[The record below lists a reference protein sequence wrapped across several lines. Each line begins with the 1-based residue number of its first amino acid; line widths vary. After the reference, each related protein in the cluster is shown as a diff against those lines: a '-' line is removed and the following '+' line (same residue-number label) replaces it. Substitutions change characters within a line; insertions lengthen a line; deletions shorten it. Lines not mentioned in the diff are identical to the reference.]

1 MKEGRAYSPFF
12 KLTMEGVLEL
22 TTKEKMLEFMREKA
36 CRPLTF
42 KEMVKAFS
50 IPPGQR
56 RSFRELLKDM
66 EKEGLIIKTR
76 RKRYGVP
83 ERMNLVVGRLERNN
97 KGFGFVIPDDPDM
110 DDVYIPLE
118 DMNGAMHNDR
128 VIARISKPVHT
139 DKKAEGE
146 IIRILSRANKTI
158 VGSFESSRHF
168 GFVIPDDPRIY
179 YDVYVPKG
187 EINGA
192 KNGQKVVVEIL
203 QWPEKGRNPEGRII
217 EIIGFKDDPGTEIM
231 SIIRK
236 HELPEEFPQNVLEQT
251 ENISE
256 KISSY
261 DLRGRKDFRNWK
273 IVTIDGADAKDLDD
287 AVSITKLEN
296 GNYLLG
302 VHIADVSYYV
312 KENTPL
318 DLEARRRGCSV
329 YLVDRVI
336 PMLPKKLSN
345 GICSLNPGV
354 DRLTMSVL
362 MEIDENAQVVDYEI
376 APSIINSKE
385 RMTYDDV
392 TAILEG
398 KDKALLKRYDYLIED
413 FKLMEELC
421 KLLRKKRMERGS
433 IDFDFPEPKVV
444 LDEKGKPIE
453 IKKLERTISH
463 KIIEEFMLA
472 CNEVIAQHMHW
483 LEIPFVYRVH
493 EEPDPEKILF
503 LNEFLHNMGYSV
515 KGFQNIQPKAL
526 QQVVEMV
533 KGKKEE
539 RIISTVLLRSLKQA
553 RYSASN
559 LGHFGLA
566 TRYYS
571 HFTSPIRRYPDL
583 VIHRI
588 IREVLDGGI
597 SLERQNQLKKKLI
610 DIAKT
615 SSERERLAEEAER
628 ESVDLKKV
636 EFMVD
641 KNGEEYEGIISS
653 INSFGMFV
661 ELDNTVEGLVH
672 VSTMVDDYYHF
683 DEKKLTLTGERTKK
697 VYKIGEIV
705 RVRVVN
711 ANISR
716 RQIDFELVTG

>member
-1 MKEGRAYSPFF
+1 MS
-12 KLTMEGVLEL
+12 
-22 TTKEKMLEFMREKA
+22 TKEKILEFMREKA
-36 CRPLTF
+36 YRPLAF

-50 IPPGQR
+50 IPPEQR
-56 RSFRELLKDM
+56 RSFRELLGDM
-66 EKEGLIIKTR
+66 VKEGLIVKTR

-83 ERMNLVVGRLERNN
+83 ERMNLVVGRLERSN
-97 KGFGFVIPDDPDM
+97 KGFGFVVPDDPDK
-110 DDVYIPLE
+110 DDVYISLE

-128 VIARISKPVHT
+128 VIARISKPIHT

-146 IIRILSRANKTI
+146 IIRILSRANRTI

-179 YDVYVPKG
+179 YDVYVAQG

-203 QWPEKGRNPEGRII
+203 QWPERGRNPEGRII
-217 EIIGFKDDPGTEIM
+217 EIIGFKDDPGTEIV
-231 SIIRK
+231 SIMRK
-236 HELPEEFPQNVLEQT
+236 HELSEDFPQNVLEQA
-251 ENISE
+251 EKLSE
-256 KISSY
+256 KISSC
-261 DLRGRKDFRNWK
+261 DLRGRKDFRGWK
-273 IVTIDGADAKDLDD
+273 IITIDGADARDLDD
-287 AVSITKLEN
+287 AVSIKKLEN

-318 DLEARRRGCSV
+318 DVEARERGCSV

-336 PMLPKKLSN
+336 PMLPRKLSN

-362 MEIDENAQVVDYEI
+362 MEIDKNAQVVNYEI
-376 APSIINSKE
+376 TPSIINSKE
-385 RMTYDDV
+385 RMIYDDV

-398 KDKALLKRYDYLIED
+398 KDETLFKRYDYLIED
-413 FKLMEELC
+413 FRLMEELC
-421 KLLRKKRMERGS
+421 KLLKKKRKERGS
-433 IDFDFPEPKVV
+433 IDFDFPEPKVI
-444 LDEKGKPIE
+444 LDEKGKPVEIE
-453 IKKLERTISH
+453 KLERTISH
-463 KIIEEFMLA
+463 KIIEEFMLM

-493 EEPDPEKILF
+493 EEPDPEKIMF
-503 LNEFLHNMGYSV
+503 LNRFLHNMGYSV
-515 KGFQNIQPKAL
+515 KGFQNLQPKAL

-553 RYSASN
+553 KYSASN

-588 IREVLDGGI
+588 IKEVLDGGI

-641 KNGEEYEGIISS
+641 KIGEEYEGIISS

-672 VSTMVDDYYHF
+672 VSTMIDDYYHF
-683 DEKKLTLTGERTKK
+683 DENKLTLTGERNRK
-697 VYKIGEIV
+697 VYKIGEPVKV
-705 RVRVVN
+705 RVIN

>member
-1 MKEGRAYSPFF
+1 LS
-12 KLTMEGVLEL
+12 
-22 TTKEKMLEFMREKA
+22 TKEKILEFMREKA
-36 CRPLTF
+36 YRPLIF
-42 KEMVKAFS
+42 KELVKAFS
-50 IPPGQR
+50 ISPEQR
-56 RSFRELLKDM
+56 RSFRELLKEM
-66 EKEGLIIKTR
+66 EKEGLIVKTR

-97 KGFGFVIPDDPDM
+97 KGFGFVVPDDPDK
-110 DDVYIPLE
+110 DDVYISLE

-128 VIARISKPVHT
+128 VIARISKPIHT
-139 DKKAEGE
+139 AKKAEGE

-158 VGSFESSRHF
+158 VGSFESSRYF

-217 EIIGFKDDPGTEIM
+217 EIIGFKDDPGTEIV

-236 HELPEEFPQNVLEQT
+236 HELSEVFPKNVLEQT

-287 AVSITKLEN
+287 AVSIKKLEN

-463 KIIEEFMLA
+463 KIIEEFMLV

-503 LNEFLHNMGYSV
+503 LNDFLHNMGYGV
-515 KGFQNIQPKAL
+515 KGFQNIKPKAL

-610 DIAKT
+610 NIAKT

-641 KNGEEYEGIISS
+641 KIGEEYEGMISS

-711 ANISR
+711 ASISR